1 MTILKSYK
9 GLELIKLSSPVK
21 SGYYAV
27 RYKKERK
34 AKIAQTLDE
43 AIDIF
48 YNCIK

>member
-1 MTILKSYK
+1 MTILKRYK
-9 GLELIKLSSPVK
+9 GLELIKLGSPING
-21 SGYYAV
+21 GYYAV

-34 AKIAQTLDE
+34 AKIVQTLDE